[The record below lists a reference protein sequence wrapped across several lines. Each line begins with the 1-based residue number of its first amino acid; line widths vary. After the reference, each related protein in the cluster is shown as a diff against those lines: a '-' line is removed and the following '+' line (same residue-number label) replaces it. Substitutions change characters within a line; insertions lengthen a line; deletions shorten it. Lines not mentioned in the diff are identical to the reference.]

1 MTCVKGVIRASG
13 METAQY
19 VVDVT
24 AVTDNCYHV
33 AWDRKVQCLPDL
45 GR

>member
-1 MTCVKGVIRASG
+1 MTCVKGVIRAG
-13 METAQY
+13 CMETAQC

-24 AVTDNCYHV
+24 AMTDNCYHLV
-33 AWDRKVQCLPDL
+33 WDRKVQCLPDF